1 MTARLI
7 VEYGF
12 IALVA
17 AAVAAAADDD
27 DTGVADDSVHN
38 DDDDV
43 SPLANDAVSLLA
55 AQDATPLNDKDKDV
69 AMRSKNNGR
78 FIVSRVCWLGG
89 MVPLF

>member
-1 MTARLI
+1 VTARLI

-12 IALVA
+12 IVLV
-17 AAVAAAADDD
+17 AAADDD

-69 AMRSKNNGR
+69 AMRSNNNGR